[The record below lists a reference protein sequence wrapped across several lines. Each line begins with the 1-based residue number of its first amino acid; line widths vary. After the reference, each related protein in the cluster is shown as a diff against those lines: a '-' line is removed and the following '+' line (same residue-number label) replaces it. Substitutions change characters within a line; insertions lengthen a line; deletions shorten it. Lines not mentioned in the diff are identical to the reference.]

1 MTKDSGIDSKKVIKA
16 IILLALTFLFSFIFS
31 VYLDRSPYSDMCKL
45 VMHPIRWVKDL
56 TLYAIPRVGFNHMN
70 SLRIYRIILLFPII
84 GFIGLHFIVPPKK
97 LWDIVYRY
105 RWLIGL
111 GILTFIVACR
121 FHGDSL
127 AMYNFFG
134 IQQDPGN
141 SLTMPVF
148 GIPRAIR
155 SDEYIVNDGQLF
167 YRLQHG
173 KPYGDFSLSSYI
185 LNPLHIIGIIIYKV
199 LGIEFWYSFDWYSLL
214 LLGFLISFEFFMLL
228 TKQKKGLSLA
238 LTCML
243 HFSSFFQWWG
253 MPTHIIMSQAA
264 IVCFW
269 YFFTKEKTW
278 QKVLFLMGTG
288 ISAVNFVKGFYPAW
302 QVPIAFISLILVI
315 WVILVNRKNIHF
327 TKVHAIM
334 IAAAA
339 LFAIGFVLLYIKQ
352 SMSYIE
358 SITSTVYPG
367 HRYCNGG
374 EPGGLQAMF
383 RYIQNT
389 FFAYKE
395 TENNCEKSGIIS
407 LFPLPIVVAI
417 VRMIQKRKANG
428 VMIALLA
435 LLSFLLWYIIWGIPE
450 ILSVVT
456 LMRFSTTSRCV
467 DIAGYLTLV
476 ILAFSFSIEKDA
488 EKTEIK
494 EVATTENTESLEETT
509 SSEDDSKN
517 KDKEADTK
525 KNNKVLYWVLQAVA
539 LIACIA
545 VAKYFTVYSESI
557 AGNLHP
563 YELKI
568 ALPFFFGLIFW
579 LILFTGQNNKKRN
592 FITIL
597 LLCAY
602 SLFVGFYVRP
612 ISVGLASIYANPTAR
627 KLMEINEADPQKWIS
642 VDSWYLQSFT
652 EICGCDTLNYVNTTP
667 KMDLWHQMD
676 PDKEYE
682 NVYNRY
688 AHVIIT
694 LSDADETSFGLN
706 APDNMSVYIAPKD
719 MSKLGV
725 KYVIAQKELDVSND
739 YYSLEKIYNN
749 ETVWIYK
756 IQWK

>member
-1 MTKDSGIDSKKVIKA
+1 MDKKINIQSKLIIKF
-16 IILLALTFLFSFIFS
+16 IILLILTFLFSFTFS
-31 VYLDRSPYSDMCKL
+31 VFMDRSPYSDMCTL
-45 VMHPIRWVKDL
+45 LLHPIRGIKNL
-56 TLYAIPRVGFNHMN
+56 ILYAIPRISFSHMN
-70 SLRIYRIILLFPII
+70 SQRIYRIILLFPIF
-84 GFIGLHFIVPPKK
+84 GFIGLHFVFSPKII
-97 LWDIVYRY
+97 WNNVYKY

-111 GILTFIVACR
+111 GILIFAVACR
-121 FHGDSL
+121 LHGDSL

-134 IQQDPGN
+134 IQQDSGN
-141 SLTMPVF
+141 SLTMPIF

-185 LNPLHIIGIIIYKV
+185 LNPFHIIGILIYKT
-199 LGIEFWYSFDWYSLL
+199 LGIEYWFSFDWYNLIL
-214 LLGFLISFEFFMLL
+214 FGFLVSFEFFMLI
-228 TKQKKGLSLA
+228 TNKKKGLSLA

-253 MPTHIIMSQAA
+253 LPMHIIWSQAA

-269 YFFTKEKTW
+269 YFFTKEKNW
-278 QKVLFLMGTG
+278 QKVLFLLGTG

-302 QVPIAFISLILVI
+302 QVPLAFISLILVI
-315 WVILVNRKNIHF
+315 WVILTNKNSIHF
-327 TKVHAIM
+327 TKVHAFM
-334 IAAAA
+334 IAGAA
-339 LFAIGFVLLYIKQ
+339 LFAILFVLLYIKQ

-407 LFPLPIVVAI
+407 LFPLPIVLAV
-417 VRMIQKRKANG
+417 VRMIQKKRPNG
-428 VMIALLA
+428 IMIALLT

-450 ILSVVT
+450 FLSVIT

-476 ILAFSFSIEKDA
+476 ILGFAFNLDKPKKIIENA
-488 EKTEIK
+488 PEK
-494 EVATTENTESLEETT
+494 NTESIIENKSLE
-509 SSEDDSKN
+509 SDKN
-517 KDKEADTK
+517 KESDVDKPNKT
-525 KNNKVLYWVLQAVA
+525 NNKILYWVLQALA
-539 LIACIA
+539 LIACLA
-545 VAKYFTVYSESI
+545 VAKYFTVYSDGI

-563 YELKI
+563 LESKF
-568 ALPFFFGLIFW
+568 ALPAFFGITFW
-579 LILFTGQNNKKRN
+579 LILFARPSDKMRNK
-592 FITIL
+592 ITIF

-602 SLFVGFYVRP
+602 SIFVGFYVRP

-706 APDNMSVYIAPKD
+706 APDNMSVYIVPKD

-725 KYVIAQKELDVSND
+725 KYVVAQKELDVSND
-739 YYSLEKIYNN
+739 YYSLEKLYNN